1 MEKRTYGAPRLVD
14 WVAQIKA
21 GAATVRVHFT
31 GGALTSYGVTPAE
44 YTTASPFIQK
54 VIEQSRYYKEGRII
68 LLRKTEIDE
77 PSKPTK
83 VKKVK
88 PQQPR
93 QQVPEEADSTH
104 EAPATPQPTE
114 ALVPKK
120 QEETRSSVEAGTETI
135 VNHTTDENPDEDEQ
149 QSETVTD
156 VAEATDGLT
165 KVEVSCL
172 QDAQA
177 YLQEQF
183 NIASYKVRSYDAAQR
198 AASEH
203 GVVFVGAKFDTL
215 KGGDEAEGKTTEAEE

>member
-44 YTTASPFIQK
+44 YTTDSPFIQK
-54 VIEQSRYYKEGRII
+54 VIEQSKYYKEGRII
-68 LLRKTEIDE
+68 LLRKTEIAE
-77 PSKPTK
+77 PAKPTK
-83 VKKVK
+83 TKKVK

-93 QQVPEEADSTH
+93 QQVPEEPGSTH
-104 EAPATPQPTE
+104 AAPATPQPTE
-114 ALVPKK
+114 TPVPKE
-120 QEETRSSVEAGTETI
+120 QEETHSPAEAGTET
-135 VNHTTDENPDEDEQ
+135 VENPTNDEQ
-149 QSETVTD
+149 QAEQVSDDTET
-156 VAEATDGLT
+156 ADGLS

-215 KGGDEAEGKTTEAEE
+215 KGGDEVEGETTEAEE